1 MKHFVDKPTLRK
13 QMLVKRMA
21 LSDEFRAEAA
31 QALVPHLLQLIP
43 EGAAVA
49 GYSAIK
55 HELDVF
61 PSLAALSARGNPICL
76 PDIAGREAPL
86 IFLNW
91 KPGAPLIKG
100 SYAIQIP
107 QEQEQVVPQL
117 LLVPLV
123 AFDQQG
129 NRLGYGAGYYDLTI
143 ASLRSRN
150 PHVKAYGIG
159 YSMQQVDEVP
169 SEPHD
174 IRLDGVVT
182 EKGIM

>member
-1 MKHFVDKPTLRK
+1 MMMIDKPTLRK
-13 QMLVKRMA
+13 QMLAKRMA

-31 QALVPHLLQLIP
+31 RALVSHLLKLAA
-43 EGAAVA
+43 EGAVVA
-49 GYSAIK
+49 GYAAIK
-55 HELDVF
+55 NELDVF

-100 SYAIQIP
+100 SYGIDVPHKQD
-107 QEQEQVVPQL
+107 QVVPQL

-159 YSMQQVDEVP
+159 YSVQQVDEVP

-174 IRLDGVVT
+174 IRLDGIVT
-182 EKGIM
+182 EKGMM

>member
-1 MKHFVDKPTLRK
+1 M
-13 QMLVKRMA
+13 
-21 LSDEFRAEAA
+21 
-31 QALVPHLLQLIP
+31 
-43 EGAAVA
+43 
-49 GYSAIK
+49 
-55 HELDVF
+55 
-61 PSLAALSARGNPICL
+61 
-76 PDIAGREAPL
+76 
-86 IFLNW
+86 
-91 KPGAPLIKG
+91 PLIKG
-100 SYAIQIP
+100 SYGIDVPHQ
-107 QEQEQVVPQL
+107 QEQVVPQL

-182 EKGIM
+182 EKGMM